1 MRNIF
6 DDFNIGEMVKKQLR
20 IKKIS
25 QEQLSVMLGIPK
37 TNTNRLLSNS
47 SIDTD
52 KLNKI
57 CEAIDYNFYAEICN
71 DWGRVQVVELTR
83 PHVGNLIVK
92 RMAEMGITQYQL
104 ATYLGT
110 KQPYVSTLLKKAS
123 MDTKKLLILSQAMKY
138 SFFKDFYHGL
148 FQSNMPSG
156 DNNEDVIEARPV
168 LLDRYERLVIEND
181 RLKAR
186 IRLLEELLKKNDIPF
201 K

>member
-47 SIDTD
+47 SIDPD

>member
-37 TNTNRLLSNS
+37 TNTNRLLGNS

-83 PHVGNLIVK
+83 PHVGNLIAK

-148 FQSNMPSG
+148 FQNNMPSG

>member
-156 DNNEDVIEARPV
+156 DNNEDVIEARPG

>member
-186 IRLLEELLKKNDIPF
+186 IRLLEGLLKKNDIPF

>member
-37 TNTNRLLSNS
+37 TNTNRLLGNS
-47 SIDTD
+47 SIYTD
-52 KLNKI
+52 KLKKI

-123 MDTKKLLILSQAMKY
+123 MDTKKLLTLSQAMKY

-148 FQSNMPSG
+148 FQNNMPSG

>member
-148 FQSNMPSG
+148 FQSKQFVQYNRRNG
-156 DNNEDVIEARPV
+156 T
-168 LLDRYERLVIEND
+168 
-181 RLKAR
+181 R
-186 IRLLEELLKKNDIPF
+186 ISWQT
-201 K
+201 

>member
-37 TNTNRLLSNS
+37 TNTNRLLGNS

-83 PHVGNLIVK
+83 PHVGNLIAK

-123 MDTKKLLILSQAMKY
+123 MDTKKLLTLSQAMKY

>member
-6 DDFNIGEMVKKQLR
+6 DDFNIGEMIKKQLR

-57 CEAIDYNFYAEICN
+57 CEAVGYNFFAEICN
-71 DWGRVQVVELTR
+71 DWGRVDVVELTH
-83 PHVGNLIVK
+83 PHIGNLLVK
-92 RMAEMGITQYQL
+92 RMAEIGMTQYQL
-104 ATYLGT
+104 AHYLGT
-110 KQPYVSTLLKKAS
+110 KQPDVSRILKKSS
-123 MDTKKLLILSQAMKY
+123 MDTKKLLTLSQAMKY
-138 SFFKDFYHGL
+138 FFFKDFYYGL
-148 FQSNMPSG
+148 FQSTPSD
-156 DNNEDVIEARPV
+156 DNTEDVIEAKPV

-186 IRLLEELLKKNDIPF
+186 VRLLEEILKKNDIPF